1 MAYDHSD
8 KIGNQGDLVKHYA
21 LYLCLKKLLKSHPAN
36 SPFIYAESHS
46 GRPEYV
52 LPKGGG
58 WEKGIGAFSTN
69 SQIISERKIRASH
82 GTPALPNLGEFDEMF
97 IGRELKTGMKYLG
110 STGIAF
116 RLLRQHGHAFTMK
129 LWEQSLPAVEDLTRY
144 YHPWRHVHPGN
155 NPPPAQLVEI
165 TPSDGFAGVQTAG
178 KLNFVLIDP
187 PSIDDAGK
195 VLTLIDYL
203 QKNNTPY
210 LYWMPRTSHQ
220 GKDSRKSAKF
230 LRRAVGNGSICNGVQ
245 WPPPTA
251 TFFGCRLAGSTNIMD
266 AIDQA
271 CSEIRELMNWNE

>member
-36 SPFIYAESHS
+36 TPFIYAESHS

-58 WEKGIGAFSTN
+58 WKQGIGSFSTN
-69 SQIISERKIRASH
+69 SQIISERKIRASR
-82 GTPALPNLGEFDEMF
+82 GTPALPDLGEFDEIF
-97 IGRELKTGMKYLG
+97 IGRELNTGMKYLG

-116 RLLRQHGHAFTMK
+116 RLLRQHGQPFTMK

-144 YHPWRHVHPGN
+144 YNPWIHAHAGN

-165 TPSDGFAGVQTAG
+165 NHADGFAGLQNAG

-187 PSIDDAGK
+187 PSIKDAEK
-195 VLTLIDYL
+195 VFRLISHL
-203 QKNNTPY
+203 QKQKIPY
-210 LYWMPRTSHQ
+210 LCWMPRISHLDAESP
-220 GKDSRKSAKF
+220 DSVDF
-230 LRRAVGNGSICNGVQ
+230 GNKAASNGHICHGVQ
-245 WPPPTA
+245 WDLWTK
-251 TFFGCRLAGSTNIMD
+251 TFAGCWLAGSSSLVNVVQ
-266 AIDQA
+266 QA
-271 CSEIRELMNWNE
+271 CNETRLLMEWRE